1 MTPRGVGAAWS
12 GPPRRLFS
20 SPLPFPVL
28 GRFGDRRR
36 VPPPTPAPVP
46 VPLRAS
52 APGDSGGTERGLAD
66 VVGRGAAPCPRCRT
80 ATVCGASAGSALQA
94 EDPGEV
100 AAQDRGLVVGVQ
112 FQPPANNQI
121 LVRVGLS
128 FISANQA
135 CANAEREIP
144 EFDFEGTRSAAED
157 AWRKKLSVIQ
167 VDNTGVNSTIQT
179 VFWSGAYRAMISPQD
194 YTGT

>member
-1 MTPRGVGAAWS
+1 PGAAPRGDLPHPAHPALAGDRPRAERTVTPRGVGAAWS

-66 VVGRGAAPCPRCRT
+66 VVGRGAAPCPRSRT
-80 ATVCGASAGSALQA
+80 ATVCAASAGSALQA
-94 EDPGEV
+94 
-100 AAQDRGLVVGVQ
+100 
-112 FQPPANNQI
+112 
-121 LVRVGLS
+121 
-128 FISANQA
+128 
-135 CANAEREIP
+135 
-144 EFDFEGTRSAAED
+144 
-157 AWRKKLSVIQ
+157 
-167 VDNTGVNSTIQT
+167 
-179 VFWSGAYRAMISPQD
+179 
-194 YTGT
+194 